1 MESDLNEHEM
11 QQAIKTI
18 DARLTVVE
26 NDFIEIQ
33 QMSEA
38 LHEAVEILRDIK
50 GSIKVLSFIADT
62 SKKMI
67 QVGLIFVPA
76 YLFWDE
82 IKALW
87 DNHHSGTP

>member
-1 MESDLNEHEM
+1 MNEHEM

-26 NDFIEIQ
+26 NEFDEIK

-38 LHEAVEILRDIK
+38 MHEAVDILRDIK
-50 GSIKVLSFIADT
+50 GSLKVLSFIADT

-67 QVGLIFVPA
+67 QVGLIFAPA

-82 IKALW
+82 IKVLW
-87 DNHHSGTP
+87 DNHHSGMP